1 VRRERSGVG
10 CIQNSFFRLSTF
22 YFDRIWVKAYPFF
35 FSNLKIKEY
44 RDIYREYRESG
55 VFESMTKHF
64 FDFYRTIRC
73 LQIALRKNIEI
84 KHVSECL
91 EIMRYGERE
100 FLVFTRFHDFFTV
113 GGLQLTKDQILN
125 ARLLTYTVVIGDKLH
140 YEKVFYLPLNSW
152 FRVMVKPYLERFTPP
167 MVRVFLNA
175 IEYAKSKVGFDYSDY
190 EYSNSNFV
198 DPYAEGFDFKSFLE
212 VNRSIVDYIKTKLP
226 SEVSRLWKVFFGREE
241 KLTVKVTQVEI
252 SHDCYVDKIRL
263 LNAVRVLAGRTKTLK
278 YDIPLKDGYTWSND
292 IGVKY
297 YVTVKRGLQTKV
309 YSKAVNKRL
318 NRVLNRLELT
328 MRVNMKVNEFNL
340 SSVFSRDVLDL
351 ISDINMGLGDKS
363 VLEEVRKTISVYI
376 PGGVENRELHEIFL
390 LDLFIHGQVKG
401 SSVYRGVAIVYK
413 RRGLIEVKARGR
425 YSVYRLKPEYL
436 FVHEKIRELLTGLPL
451 DLLNLPQPTGA
462 KEKQ

>member
-1 VRRERSGVG
+1 VG
-10 CIQNSFFRLSTF
+10 RIQDSFFRLSTF

-35 FSNLKIKEY
+35 FSNLRVKEY

-64 FDFYRTIRC
+64 FDFYRTVRC

-100 FLVFTRFHDFFTV
+100 FLGFTRFHEFFTV
-113 GGLQLTKDQILN
+113 GGLQLTKDQILS

-167 MVRVFLNA
+167 MIRVFLNA
-175 IEYAKSKVGFDYSDY
+175 VEYAKSKVSFNYSDY
-190 EYSNSNFV
+190 EYSNTNFV
-198 DPYAEGFDFKSFLE
+198 DPYAEGFDFKKFLE
-212 VNRSIVDYIKTKLP
+212 VNRSIVDYIKSKLP

-252 SHDCYVDKIRL
+252 SHDCYVDKLKL

-278 YDIPLKDGYTWSND
+278 YDIPLKDGYTWGND

-297 YVTVKRGLQTKV
+297 YVTVKRGLQVKV
-309 YSKAVNKRL
+309 YSKAVNKQL
-318 NRVLNRLELT
+318 GKVLNRLEVT
-328 MRVNMKVNEFNL
+328 TRVNRRVEDFDL
-340 SSVFSRDVLDL
+340 SSVFTRGIADL
-351 ISDINMGLGDKS
+351 IGDINMVLGDKS
-363 VLEEVRKTISVYI
+363 ALEDVKKLVFSFIPDNVRN
-376 PGGVENRELHEIFL
+376 GELHEIFL
-390 LDLFIHGQVKG
+390 LDLFLHGQVRG
-401 SSVYRGVAIVYK
+401 SSVYKELAKIYK

-436 FVHEKIRELLTGLPL
+436 FIHEKIRERLTGLPL
-451 DLLNLPQPTGA
+451 DLLNLPQPHTPT
-462 KEKQ
+462 EFQR